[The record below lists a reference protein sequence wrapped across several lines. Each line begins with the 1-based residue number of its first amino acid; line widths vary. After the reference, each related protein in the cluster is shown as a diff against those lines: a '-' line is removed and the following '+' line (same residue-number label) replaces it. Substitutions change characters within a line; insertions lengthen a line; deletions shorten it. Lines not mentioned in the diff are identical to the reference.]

1 MKTKVATAIAEGTA
15 GEVAKT
21 LAASVEQQLGGEK
34 PSLVFVFASTKQP
47 LTELVPA
54 FGDQFK
60 GATFLGCSTAGE
72 FTESGD
78 KEGAASIFAVVGDF
92 KIYSAIGTGI
102 RADVEGTITRLVT
115 ELPNEVE
122 GYPHCT
128 AVLLVDGLSGRGEE
142 VTLLAAMMLGET
154 VRLAGGAAGD
164 DLRMKETHV
173 ACNGQVESDAVVI
186 SKIYSKMP
194 LGVGVAHG
202 HSPIGGPFQVT
213 KAEGNIV
220 YELDGKPAW
229 DVWLDV
235 TREKALASGMDDPAM
250 LQGGD
255 VNKFLGVY
263 EGGLEVGEEF
273 KVRVP
278 IAKVP
283 GGAMAFACGIPE
295 STSMHIMDSDG
306 DRQIRSAGLAAKRA
320 KDQLGSSAPAGAVVF
335 DCRCRKD
342 LLGNDFSKAVMTIA
356 KELGAPVAGFEAY
369 GEVAMNMADLSG
381 FHNTTTVVL
390 AFPE

>member
-21 LAASVEQQLGGEK
+21 LAASVKEQLGGDK

-47 LTELVPA
+47 LNELVPA
-54 FGDQFK
+54 FGDEFI

-92 KIYSAIGTGI
+92 KIFSAIGTGL
-102 RADVEGTITRLVT
+102 RDDVEGTITKLVS
-115 ELPNEVE
+115 ELPMEVE

-142 VTLLAAMMLGET
+142 VTLLAAMMLGES

-164 DLRMKETHV
+164 DLQMKATYV
-173 ACNGQVESDAVVI
+173 ACDGQVLNDAVVI
-186 SKIYSKMP
+186 SKIYSKVP

-213 KAEGNIV
+213 RAEGNVV

-235 TREKALASGMDDPAM
+235 TREKARASGMDPET

-278 IAKVP
+278 IGKVP

-306 DRQIRSAGLAAKRA
+306 DRQIQSAGLAARRA
-320 KDQLGSSAPAGAVVF
+320 KDQLGGSAPAGAVVF

-342 LLGNDFSKAVMTIA
+342 LLGNEFSKAVTTIA
-356 KELGAPVAGFEAY
+356 RELGAPIAGFEAY

-390 AFPE
+390 AFPK

>member
-1 MKTKVATAIAEGTA
+1 
-15 GEVAKT
+15 VAKT
-21 LAASVEQQLGGEK
+21 LKAAVKEQLGGS
-34 PSLVFVFASTKQP
+34 PPQLVIVFASTKQP
-47 LTELVPA
+47 LAELIPA
-54 FGDQFK
+54 FGDEFK
-60 GATFLGCSTAGE
+60 GATFLGCSTAGQ
-72 FTESGD
+72 FTQNGD
-78 KEGAASIFAVVGDF
+78 KEGAASIFAVTGDF
-92 KIYSAIGTGI
+92 KIYSAIGTGL
-102 RADVEGTITRLVT
+102 RDDVEGTITQVVS
-115 ELPNEVE
+115 ELPTEVE

-128 AVLLVDGLSGRGEE
+128 AILLVDGLSGRGEE

-164 DLRMKETHV
+164 DLQMKATFL
-173 ACNGQVESDAVVI
+173 ASNGRVVGDGVVI
-186 SKIYSKMP
+186 AKIYSKVP

-213 KAEGNIV
+213 RAEGNVV

-229 DVWLDV
+229 DVWLNV
-235 TREKALASGMDDPAM
+235 TREKAQAAGMDPET

-278 IAKVP
+278 IAKVE

-306 DRQIRSAGLAAKRA
+306 ERQIQSAGVAARRA
-320 KDQLGSSAPAGAVVF
+320 KDQLGGARPAGAVVF

-342 LLGNDFSKAVMTIA
+342 LLGNEFYKAVTTIA
-356 KELGAPVAGFEAY
+356 SELGAPVAGFEAY

>member
-21 LAASVEQQLGGEK
+21 LTAAVKEQLGGGE
-34 PSLVFVFASTKQP
+34 PQLVIVFASTKQP
-47 LTELVPA
+47 LAELIPA
-54 FGDQFK
+54 FGDEFK

-72 FTESGD
+72 FTQSGD
-78 KEGAASIFAVVGDF
+78 KEGSASIFAVIGDF
-92 KIYSAIGTGI
+92 KIYSAIGTGL
-102 RADVEGTITRLVT
+102 RDNVEGTITQAVS
-115 ELPNEVE
+115 ELPTEVE

-128 AVLLVDGLSGRGEE
+128 AILLVDGLSGRGEE
-142 VTLLAAMMLGET
+142 VTLLAAIMLGET

-164 DLRMKETHV
+164 DLQMKATYL
-173 ACNGQVESDAVVI
+173 ASNGRVVPDGVVI
-186 SKIYSKMP
+186 AKIFSKVP

-202 HSPIGGPFQVT
+202 HSPIAGPFQVT
-213 KAEGNIV
+213 RAEGNIV

-235 TREKALASGMDDPAM
+235 TREKARAAGMDPET

-283 GGAMAFACGIPE
+283 GGAMAFACGIPD
-295 STSMHIMDSDG
+295 STAMHIMDSDG
-306 DRQIRSAGLAAKRA
+306 ERQIQSAAVAARRA
-320 KDQLGSSAPAGAVVF
+320 KDQLGGARPAGAVVF

-342 LLGNDFSKAVMTIA
+342 LLGNEFYKAVTTIA
-356 KELGAPVAGFEAY
+356 SELGAPIAGFEAY

>member
-15 GEVAKT
+15 GDVART
-21 LAASVEQQLGGEK
+21 LAASVKEQLGGDK

-54 FGDQFK
+54 FGDEFK

-72 FTESGD
+72 FTQSGD
-78 KEGAASIFAVVGDF
+78 KEGATSIFAVVGDF
-92 KIYSAIGTGI
+92 KIYSAIGTGL
-102 RADVEGTITRLVT
+102 REDVEGTITKLVT
-115 ELPNEVE
+115 ELPTEVE

-142 VTLLAAMMLGET
+142 VTLLAAMMLGES

-164 DLRMKETHV
+164 DLQMKATYV
-173 ACNGQVESDAVVI
+173 SCNGQVLSDAVVI
-186 SKIYSKMP
+186 SKIYSKVP

-213 KAEGNIV
+213 RAEGNVV

-235 TREKALASGMDDPAM
+235 TRDKAKASGMDPET

-278 IAKVP
+278 IARVP

-306 DRQIRSAGLAAKRA
+306 HRQIQSAGLAARRA

-342 LLGNDFSKAVMTIA
+342 LLQNEFSKAVTTIA
-356 KELGAPVAGFEAY
+356 RELGAPVAGFEAY

>member
-15 GEVAKT
+15 GDVART
-21 LAASVEQQLGGEK
+21 LAASVREQLGGEK

-47 LTELVPA
+47 LVEIVPA
-54 FGDQFK
+54 FGDEF
-60 GATFLGCSTAGE
+60 GDATFLGCSTAGE

-92 KIYSAIGTGI
+92 KIYSAIGAGL
-102 RADVEGTITRLVT
+102 RDDVEGTITKAVT

-142 VTLLAAMMLGET
+142 VTLLAAMMLGES

-164 DLRMKETHV
+164 GLQMKATYV
-173 ACNGQVESDAVVI
+173 ACNGQVLTDAVVI
-186 SKIYSKMP
+186 SKIYSKVP

-213 KAEGNIV
+213 RAEGNVV

-235 TREKALASGMDDPAM
+235 TREKAKASGMDPET
-250 LQGGD
+250 LEGGD

-278 IAKVP
+278 IGKVP

-306 DRQIRSAGLAAKRA
+306 DRQIQSAGLAARRA
-320 KDQLGSSAPAGAVVF
+320 KDQLGSSRPAGAVVF

-342 LLGNDFSKAVMTIA
+342 LLGNEFSKAVTTIA
-356 KELGAPVAGFEAY
+356 RELGAPIAGFEAY

>member
-15 GEVAKT
+15 GDVAKT
-21 LAASVEQQLGGEK
+21 LAASVKDQLGGDK
-34 PSLVFVFASTKQP
+34 PSLVFLFASTKQP
-47 LTELVPA
+47 LKELVPA
-54 FGDQFK
+54 FGDEFK

-72 FTESGD
+72 FTQSGD

-92 KIYSAIGTGI
+92 KIFSAIGTGL
-102 RADVEGTITRLVT
+102 RDDVEGTITKLVS
-115 ELPNEVE
+115 ELPMEVE

-142 VTLLAAMMLGET
+142 VTLLAAMMLGES

-164 DLRMKETHV
+164 DLRMKETYV
-173 ACNGQVESDAVVI
+173 ACNGQVQTDAVVI
-186 SKIYSKMP
+186 SKIYSKVP

-213 KAEGNIV
+213 RAEGNIV

-229 DVWLDV
+229 EVWLDV
-235 TREKALASGMDDPAM
+235 TREKARASGMDPET

-278 IAKVP
+278 IGKVP

-306 DRQIRSAGLAAKRA
+306 DRQIQSAGLAARRA
-320 KDQLGSSAPAGAVVF
+320 KDQLGGSAPAGAVVF

-342 LLGNDFSKAVMTIA
+342 LLGNEFSKAVTTIA
-356 KELGAPVAGFEAY
+356 RELGAPIAGFEAY

-390 AFPE
+390 AFPK